1 MLNRHRHR
9 NHLFQSGGRLKEATY
24 FSGDHTTLAAC
35 DAVVSI
41 TPQIIHM
48 KKSEIFLPKVEAKPD
63 NMLFR
68 FSLGQA
74 LYDEGSTEASI
85 PHLKRCADSRDDWM
99 LPRILL
105 GKALLQHGQ
114 ADIAKP
120 ILEHAL
126 KLAVDQHHDDPAEE
140 LRDILED
147 L

>member
-1 MLNRHRHR
+1 
-9 NHLFQSGGRLKEATY
+9 
-24 FSGDHTTLAAC
+24 
-35 DAVVSI
+35 
-41 TPQIIHM
+41 M

-74 LYDEGSTEASI
+74 LYDEGDTKASI
-85 PHLKRCADSRDDWM
+85 PHLQRCADSRDDWM

-105 GKALLQHGQ
+105 GKALLQHSQ
-114 ADIAKP
+114 AETAKP

-126 KLAVDQHHDDPAEE
+126 HLAVDQHHDEPAEE
-140 LRDILED
+140 LREILED

>member
-1 MLNRHRHR
+1 
-9 NHLFQSGGRLKEATY
+9 
-24 FSGDHTTLAAC
+24 
-35 DAVVSI
+35 
-41 TPQIIHM
+41 M

-74 LYDEGSTEASI
+74 LYDEGDTQASI
-85 PHLKRCADSRDDWM
+85 QHLQRCADSRNDWM

-105 GKALLQHGQ
+105 GKAMLQHSQ
-114 ADIAKP
+114 ITQAKP

-126 KLAVDQHHDDPAEE
+126 TLAVEQHHDDPAAE
-140 LRDILED
+140 LREILAD